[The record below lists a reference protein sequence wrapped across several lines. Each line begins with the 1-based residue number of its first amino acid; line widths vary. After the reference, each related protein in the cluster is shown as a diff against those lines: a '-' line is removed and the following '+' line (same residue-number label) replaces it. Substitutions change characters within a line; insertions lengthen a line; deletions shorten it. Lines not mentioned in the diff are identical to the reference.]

1 MLIIFMLNFEMEKM
15 NYLLWNIFP
24 LRLKAARRGMSG
36 AHGIK
41 FRC

>member
-1 MLIIFMLNFEMEKM
+1 MPYFEMEKM
-15 NYLLWNIFP
+15 NYLLWNIFLP
-24 LRLKAARRGMSG
+24 RLKEARRGMSG